1 MLQSRKSKKKLV
13 KPLKNCF
20 FGPNLH
26 RRGHYGPRSR
36 WKKIFLAEIKK
47 ADHQLSE
54 SFYFIKISNVLTELW
69 IFFYLECCFLSKK
82 CHFQQKQLILYSLF
96 FLSSQNAPFS
106 FPFKLFLISS
116 YSFPLDWLVYHI
128 SIRKTPLLLFNSFES
143 LYYCLYYPAK
153 SLLMDKKLVVAS

>member
-1 MLQSRKSKKKLV
+1 MCCNPEALQKKLV

-20 FGPNLH
+20 FAPNLH
-26 RRGHYGPRSR
+26 RRVHYGPRPR
-36 WKKIFLAEIKK
+36 WTKKFLAKIKK

-69 IFFYLECCFLSKK
+69 ILSVVF
-82 CHFQQKQLILYSLF
+82 CQKSVISSKNSLF
-96 FLSSQNAPFS
+96 CIHCFS
-106 FPFKLFLISS
+106 YHLKLFLISS